1 MEDRAEI
8 YKEMKSQIQEDRI
21 KRKKEKIKQ
30 IIREKRM
37 IQAQQIQPT
46 ISEKEKAQEV
56 VEVKMEEAEEKG
68 FKSCTKTKKK
78 WRSRK
83 KCWCCGSSHHFKK
96 HCPKIRCFSCHR
108 LGHMKAQ
115 CFMKQIK
122 QILQWMG
129 KTIKKKEE
137 KKKIKRKKKIE
148 RKEKLEIQKLPEKTN
163 RFHHTRREKD
173 TKMEWSSN

>member
-37 IQAQQIQPT
+37 IQAQQIEPS

-68 FKSCTKTKKK
+68 FKSCTKTKKNGEAERNVGAVVLPTTLK
-78 WRSRK
+78 NTVQKS
-83 KCWCCGSSHHFKK
+83 GASHA
-96 HCPKIRCFSCHR
+96 I
-108 LGHMKAQ
+108 GWG
-115 CFMKQIK
+115 I
-122 QILQWMG
+122 
-129 KTIKKKEE
+129 
-137 KKKIKRKKKIE
+137 
-148 RKEKLEIQKLPEKTN
+148 
-163 RFHHTRREKD
+163 
-173 TKMEWSSN
+173 